1 VALRAGSGP
10 ALAPS
15 GAQGAGDGLS
25 GRPLVID
32 EALGAGHVLTVGFS
46 PAFRRQ
52 SAGGEHVLLALLLAG
67 G

>member
-1 VALRAGSGP
+1 
-10 ALAPS
+10 
-15 GAQGAGDGLS
+15 
-25 GRPLVID
+25 VID